1 MLWTLSS
8 NGQPLEFPY
17 LPRHFTLI
25 SSLTIGIPGFFLA
38 LMPNTER
45 FRPGFLRRVLL
56 FAVPAGIICA
66 AAGLGTYLVV
76 LSLGEPLADARSAA
90 TIALFV
96 VAFAVL
102 VHSARPL
109 NLLRLGVCAAMLISF
124 LVVLFVPWLST
135 FFALYV
141 QPERDSVIA
150 LCFGLGGA
158 VLVAIDARV
167 TYGLRRA

>member
-1 MLWTLSS
+1 M
-8 NGQPLEFPY
+8 
-17 LPRHFTLI
+17 
-25 SSLTIGIPGFFLA
+25 
-38 LMPNTER
+38 
-45 FRPGFLRRVLL
+45 
-56 FAVPAGIICA
+56 
-66 AAGLGTYLVV
+66 V

-124 LVVLFVPWLST
+124 IVVLFVPWLSN

-158 VLVAIDARV
+158 VLVAIAARV
-167 TYGLRRA
+167 TDGLRRA